1 MHIENNEVTS
11 STGTGIGITQGKGT
25 SFFAVIRNNTLRGLD
40 EGMLLLDDNRGLI
53 EDNLIED
60 ARTGIAN
67 YYGWS
72 TRILNNRIL
81 DSTETGL
88 AIANDSR
95 ANLVRGNLIDGSGI
109 AGIYVGEAARADSFP
124 GPFKG
129 PDLILLEENV
139 VSNGGGSGI
148 VVGQNILDQCAEYNL
163 ANGTEF
169 ICPRPRHCNEYPG
182 VDKTICPGPEYTV
195 ETRVNMRGNRVFD
208 NAIEAPDQ
216 SLLFTTGVAI
226 YASTPTLVG
235 TTTPCTGTLPCNPV
249 TNDDLDAD
257 EGANGLQN
265 HPEWTDVRVI
275 YADTLE
281 LTGSLGS
288 EPGERYRID
297 FYASPAPDEARI
309 PVGYALTDVTD
320 AEGRVSFSYEAS
332 LTPVDFKTR
341 DGNLYL
347 TMTASRVVCEPG
359 ACPAEPFVYD
369 PYYAVYGAEVPPD
382 ELQIFG
388 PTSELSDT
396 YALADPSPDR

>member
-1 MHIENNEVTS
+1 
-11 STGTGIGITQGKGT
+11 
-25 SFFAVIRNNTLRGLD
+25 
-40 EGMLLLDDNRGLI
+40 
-53 EDNLIED
+53 
-60 ARTGIAN
+60 
-67 YYGWS
+67 
-72 TRILNNRIL
+72 
-81 DSTETGL
+81 
-88 AIANDSR
+88 
-95 ANLVRGNLIDGSGI
+95 LIDGSGI

-148 VVGQNILDQCAEYNL
+148 VIGQNILDQCAEYNL

-169 ICPRPRHCNEYPG
+169 ICPRPSHCTEYPG

-208 NAIEAPDQ
+208 NAIKAPAQ
-216 SLLFTTGVAI
+216 SLIFTTAVAQ
-226 YASTPTLVG
+226 YASTTTLAG
-235 TTTPCTGTLPCNPV
+235 TTSPCTGAVPCNPV
-249 TNDDLDAD
+249 ANDELDAD

-281 LTGSLGS
+281 LYGSLGS
-288 EPGERYRID
+288 KPRERYRID
-297 FYASPAPDEARI
+297 FYASPAPDEARV
-309 PVGYALTDVTD
+309 PVGYVLTDVTD
-320 AEGRVSFSYEAS
+320 EEGHVSFSYEAS

-347 TMTASRVVCEPG
+347 TMTASRVVCDPG
-359 ACPAEPFVYD
+359 ACPVEPFVYD
-369 PYYAVYGAEVPPD
+369 PYYGVYGAEVPPD

-396 YALADPSPDR
+396 YVLADPNPDR